1 MLLDF
6 SARIFCSYDA
16 EKLLQLKL
24 SEKFANTLGCFM
36 SFPLNIPGTTYH
48 KCLKVIKITRNVKL
62 SQIFTQIYKY

>member
-48 KCLKVIKITRNVKL
+48 KCLKVIKITRN
-62 SQIFTQIYKY
+62 I